1 MAIFKKIAAQGKYQ
15 DNQAIPDLI
24 AYITRRDK
32 TPSSFIGGVETNEND
47 IAGSM
52 MRVSNAF
59 KKNSHIRL
67 HHFIISFHPKEISS
81 IRILIGIAEEICS
94 FIGETYQIVYAIHE
108 DSFFPHIHFV
118 FNAVSYKNGERYRG
132 GKKEYH
138 DLVRMVRYFVRSF
151 GVAELLPVNYYPN
164 PYDPHE

>member
-1 MAIFKKIAAQGKYQ
+1 MAIFKKISDQGKYQ
-15 DNQAIPDLI
+15 DDHAIPDLI
-24 AYITRRDK
+24 TYITRKDK
-32 TPSSFIGGVETNEND
+32 TPSSFIGGVETDEND

-59 KKNSHIRL
+59 NKNSYIRL
-67 HHFIISFHPKEISS
+67 HHFIISFHPKEIPS

-94 FIGETYQIVYAIHE
+94 VIGDTYQIVYAIHE
-108 DSFFPHIHFV
+108 DSYYPHIHFV

-132 GKKEYH
+132 GKKEYR
-138 DLVRMVRYFVRSF
+138 DLVRLVRYYVRAF
-151 GVAELLPVNYYPN
+151 GVAELLPVNYNPN

>member
-15 DNQAIPDLI
+15 DDQAIPDLI
-24 AYITRRDK
+24 AYITRKDK
-32 TPSSFIGGVETNEND
+32 IPSSFIGGVETDQND

-52 MRVSNAF
+52 MRVSIAF
-59 KKNSHIRL
+59 NKNSNIRL
-67 HHFIISFHPKEISS
+67 HHFIVSFHPKEICS

-108 DSFFPHIHFV
+108 DGFFPHIHFV

-132 GKKEYH
+132 GKREYR
-138 DLVRMVRYFVRSF
+138 DLVGLVRYYVRAF
-151 GVAELLPVNYYPN
+151 GVKELMPVNYYPN
-164 PYDPHE
+164 PSNPHE